1 MNMLMKPIDLLFFR
15 DGKPFTMGD
24 DTWASGNIIP
34 TPSVIYGALKAAYY
48 SVYPDELEKVSADN
62 DPASENI
69 TIEGIYFRFENSN
82 FFPLPVDYIYKKN
95 KSAREKRKEKKDK
108 KYQVELLNE
117 PVHKNLSSANR
128 FKLSISDEEVE
139 TFDNGLITELDLRN
153 YLENLGSARDIKTIK
168 LEDLIEREPKVGIG
182 RENTTHATAEG
193 KLYRVGM
200 MRFKKLNLGIKTKE
214 NLQEILGLKT
224 KLGGE
229 GKIVEIAEDTKEF
242 EIEEVDFSGEISKIK
257 LYLSTPAI
265 FENGWLPKW
274 IDKRTFEGEYKGIKL
289 KLFSAFIGKPQ
300 YVGGFDMAK
309 RRPKP
314 MKKAVPAGSVYY
326 FEVLE
331 GNKEELINTFH
342 GKSISELDTNKQGF
356 GIAFLG
362 VL

>member
-1 MNMLMKPIDLLFFR
+1 MKPIDLLFFR

-34 TPSVIYGALKAAYY
+34 APSVIYGALKAAYY
-48 SVYPDELEKVSADN
+48 SVYPDEFEKISADN

-69 TIEGIYFRFENSN
+69 TVEGIYFRFENSN
-82 FFPLPVDYIYKKN
+82 FFPLPLDYVYEKN
-95 KSAREKRKEKKDK
+95 KSAIEKRKEKRDGE
-108 KYQVELLNE
+108 YQVKLLEE
-117 PVHKNLSSANR
+117 PVKRNFSSADQ

-139 TFDNGLITELDLRN
+139 TLDNGLITELDLGVYLRN
-153 YLENLGSARDIKTIK
+153 FSSAKEINAIK
-168 LEDLIEREPKVGIG
+168 LDDLIVKEPKIGIG
-182 RENTTHATAEG
+182 RENTTHTTAEG

-200 MRFKKLNLGIKTKE
+200 IRFKNLDLGVKTKE

-229 GKIVEIAEDTKEF
+229 GKIVEITEDTKDF

-257 LYLSTPAI
+257 LYLSTPAV

-274 IDKRTFEGEYKGIKL
+274 IDKRTFEGEYNGIKL

-300 YVGGFDMAK
+300 YIGGFDMAK
-309 RRPKP
+309 RCPKP
-314 MKKAVPAGSVYY
+314 MKKVVPAGSVYY

-342 GKSISELDTNKQGF
+342 GKSISEFDTNKQGF
-356 GIAFLG
+356 GITFLG